1 MKLLISSIIFII
13 FSFSGCSHAD
23 QVPEE
28 RRNTARTYNCDYH
41 TVSISTCI
49 SFEKDGSEYEITGNL
64 FKVVTDPLQLSKDGT
79 VIGKADDSY
88 KLIGQDDHAIVIN
101 GKFEVDVY
109 GNFELLGNSY
119 ELRDI
124 NGDKIGSAS
133 FGEMHLDGTVYDA
146 AGEVIAEYSKL
157 PLINDYDVTIYDNDV
172 CSDEAIL
179 MIVASYVSDYHAD
192 E

>member
-1 MKLLISSIIFII
+1 MKIISILFALLILT
-13 FSFSGCSHAD
+13 GCGNNIS
-23 QVPEE
+23 EE
-28 RRNTARTYNCDYH
+28 KRKTARTYSCDYH

-88 KLIGQDDHAIVIN
+88 KVIGQDDHAIVIN

-133 FGEMHLDGTVYDA
+133 FGEMHLDGTIYDA
-146 AGEVIAEYSKL
+146 VGEIIAEYSKP

>member
-1 MKLLISSIIFII
+1 MKFVSILFALFILTGCGNNIS
-13 FSFSGCSHAD
+13 
-23 QVPEE
+23 EE
-28 RRNTARTYNCDYH
+28 KRKTARTYSCDYH

-88 KLIGQDDHAIVIN
+88 KVIGQDDHAIVIN
-101 GKFEVDVY
+101 GKFEVDVH
-109 GNFELLGNSY
+109 GNFEVFGNSY

-146 AGEVIAEYSKL
+146 AGEVIAEYSKP